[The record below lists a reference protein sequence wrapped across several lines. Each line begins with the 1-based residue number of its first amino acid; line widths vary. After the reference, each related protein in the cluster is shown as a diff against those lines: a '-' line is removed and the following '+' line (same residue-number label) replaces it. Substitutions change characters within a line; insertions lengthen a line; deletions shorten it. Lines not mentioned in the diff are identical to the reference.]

1 MRLVTKPIP
10 AKQKSIRFLQGET
23 IEAIPNK
30 EARKNYVETTSFRI
44 NNINKMGDEPVSPR
58 DNETNKCEK
67 YAKEL
72 EAEVIRMRTDNEIMS
87 ITLKHL

>member
-1 MRLVTKPIP
+1 MQSE
-10 AKQKSIRFLQGET
+10 A

-30 EARKNYVETTSFRI
+30 EARKNYVKTTSFSI
-44 NNINKMGDEPVSPR
+44 NNINTMGEEPLSPR
-58 DNETNKCEK
+58 DNQTDKCEK
-67 YAKEL
+67 NAKEL